1 MVETKKYIIQFLLGE
16 HISSEIADQIGYTT
30 DESEFDKYKL
40 VIYPSFFF
48 DKEVY
53 GNPISLPALPLKI
66 WEEVPILFGEPN
78 VETKG
83 NTKII
88 YADLLAS
95 SYFLISRYEEMVRRE
110 VRDVYGRF
118 PGKES
123 IPYRAGFIDR
133 PLVDQ
138 YGRILREHLREIGI
152 DAAEPPNV
160 ISKVYLT
167 HDVDQI
173 SHFRS
178 IRGLAGGL
186 LRGLKR
192 PKEGHRALKSFF
204 GGLQFDPWYTFPY
217 LFNLDSKLRTKMGED
232 RCEIIA
238 FIRTGG
244 SKYKQDKP
252 FVNLLHPDYKTL
264 LHYAKRKRVSIG
276 LHSSFEVGI
285 HPNRVNNE
293 KRKLEKTIKQTTNY
307 NRNHFLCSREP
318 EDMLMLI
325 GAGITDD
332 FTMGYADMAGFRLG
346 TCRAVKY
353 INLSNRQVTSL
364 NLHPLPVM
372 DRSLDD
378 KRYMYMNAHQ
388 ADQYCK
394 QLIDTVESH
403 NGEIAFLWHNNSVEK
418 TSTSYHRKLYKDLI
432 NYLLEK

>member
-1 MVETKKYIIQFLLGE
+1 
-16 HISSEIADQIGYTT
+16 
-30 DESEFDKYKL
+30 
-40 VIYPSFFF
+40 
-48 DKEVY
+48 
-53 GNPISLPALPLKI
+53 
-66 WEEVPILFGEPN
+66 
-78 VETKG
+78 
-83 NTKII
+83 
-88 YADLLAS
+88 
-95 SYFLISRYEEMVRRE
+95 
-110 VRDVYGRF
+110 
-118 PGKES
+118 
-123 IPYRAGFIDR
+123 
-133 PLVDQ
+133 VDQ
-138 YGRILREHLREIGI
+138 YGRILREHLREIGL
-152 DAAEPPNV
+152 DAPEPPCK

-178 IRGLAGGL
+178 IRGLAGGI

-192 PKEGHRALKSFF
+192 PKEAQRALKSFF

-217 LFNLDSKLRTKMGED
+217 LFNLDSKLRNKMGDE

-252 FVNLLHPDYKTL
+252 FVNLQHLDYKVL
-264 LHYAKRKRVSIG
+264 INYCKRKKITIG

-293 KRKLEKTIKQTTNY
+293 KRKLEKTIKQATNY

-346 TCRAVKY
+346 TCRSVKY
-353 INLSNRQVTSL
+353 INLANRQITSL

-372 DRSLDD
+372 DRSLND
-378 KRYMYMNAHQ
+378 KRYMYMNAHE
-388 ADQYCK
+388 ADQYCT

-418 TSTSYHRKLYKDLI
+418 TSGTYHRKLYKDLI
-432 NYLLEK
+432 IYLLDK

>member
-1 MVETKKYIIQFLLGE
+1 MVDTKKYIIQFLLGE
-16 HISSEIADQIGYTT
+16 HIPSEITELIGYTA
-30 DESEFDKYKL
+30 DESEFEKYKL

-48 DKEVY
+48 DNDVY
-53 GNPISLPALPLKI
+53 GKTISLPALPLKI
-66 WEEVPILFGEPN
+66 WEEVPILFGEPTI
-78 VETKG
+78 EIKG

-88 YADLLAS
+88 YADLVAS

-123 IPYRAGFIDR
+123 LPYRAGFIDR

-138 YGRILREHLREIGI
+138 YAKILRLHLREMGVEVP
-152 DAAEPPNV
+152 EPPHQ
-160 ISKVYLT
+160 ISKVFLT

-178 IRGLAGGL
+178 IRGLAGGM

-192 PKEGHRALKSFF
+192 PKEAQRALKSFF

-217 LFNLDSKLRTKMGED
+217 LFNLDSKLRLKMGEE

-244 SKYKQDKP
+244 YKHKQDKP
-252 FVNLLHPDYKTL
+252 FVNLQNPDFKAL
-264 LHYAKRKRVSIG
+264 LNYAKRKKVTIG
-276 LHSSFEVGI
+276 LHSSFEVGLF
-285 HPNRVNNE
+285 PNRVNNE
-293 KRKLEKTIKQTTNY
+293 KRKLEKTIKHTTNY

-372 DRSLDD
+372 DRSLND
-378 KRYMYMNAHQ
+378 KRYMYMNAHD
-388 ADQYCK
+388 AYQYCT
-394 QLIDTVESH
+394 QLIDNVESY
-403 NGEIAFLWHNNSVEK
+403 NGEIAFLWHNSTVEK
-418 TSTSYHRKLYKDLI
+418 TSDSYHRKLYKDLI